1 MVRKLS
7 ADELHRIAESNG
19 FVAGAHRDE
28 DEVQQIR
35 DPFTERYLRN
45 QNEPLEL
52 WKASVIFVIIFIEI
66 KHWKPRCSF
75 NANKINSA
83 VEILYEGCPVP
94 SNALVKDFLDGTAH
108 HVRADSTSDQ
118 ILSPFKTCWKKFF
131 GTEIG
136 DEYRRNIYTVRKI
149 SPSEIWSCADMNE

>member
-1 MVRKLS
+1 MSELNNGSKLS

-66 KHWKPRCSF
+66 KH
-75 NANKINSA
+75 
-83 VEILYEGCPVP
+83 
-94 SNALVKDFLDGTAH
+94 
-108 HVRADSTSDQ
+108 
-118 ILSPFKTCWKKFF
+118 
-131 GTEIG
+131 
-136 DEYRRNIYTVRKI
+136 
-149 SPSEIWSCADMNE
+149 